1 MPAGVLSA
9 MNVALYGMFIAV
21 IVPPAKK
28 DKVIALV
35 IAVSMASSLLFSV
48 LPGLKNLSS
57 GVTVIILTV
66 VISLAAAV
74 LFPVEPK
81 KEKEV
86 VSCEA

>member
-1 MPAGVLSA
+1 
-9 MNVALYGMFIAV
+9 
-21 IVPPAKK
+21 
-28 DKVIALV
+28 
-35 IAVSMASSLLFSV
+35 MASSLLFSV

>member
-1 MPAGVLSA
+1 
-9 MNVALYGMFIAV
+9 MFIAV

-35 IAVSMASSLLFSV
+35 IAVSMVSSLLFST
-48 LPGLKNLSS
+48 LPGLKSLSS
-57 GVTVIILTV
+57 GISVIILTV

-74 LFPVEPK
+74 LFPVEDK
-81 KEKEV
+81 KKEV